1 MRKRI
6 IRTGIVLFSCLGSLL
21 ILEILLGIIRPRYGR
36 LAWTEGEEG
45 FFQLDERRIYRLSP
59 SSSYPK
65 EETDSLFYR
74 TNDRGFRYAPEAS
87 PAGETKMRILMVGD
101 SFTFGKGVSHEEAYP
116 ARVQSILNST
126 GIPAEVVNAGVP
138 GYGIDQEYRYLTD
151 ELIPQQSP
159 DIIVWN
165 LNANDVD
172 DTNKACLYA
181 VRSSTLVPFSGRRN
195 LLYLQGV
202 FAKKSP
208 PMFKK
213 SNIFRFLLYTS
224 NAIIGSDRFTFG
236 CSAPIRGSR
245 EVMYRAFREKLAI
258 YLPRVRAALSKRN
271 AKLIITM
278 MPFEYY
284 FDPRRTNDPI
294 IADYHAIQQT
304 LAALSE
310 SNVDLNEVI
319 AAQRDPG
326 LYSLRTG
333 RMIPPELPDE
343 SGSPQPGGNIIESL
357 YLPEKNPFDGAHLN
371 GLGNNFIAQHVA
383 EVLREALLP

>member
-6 IRTGIVLFSCLGSLL
+6 LRTGIVLFSCLGSLL
-21 ILEILLGIIRPRYGR
+21 LLEMLLGIIRPRYGR

-45 FFQLDERRIYRLSP
+45 FFQLYDRRIYRLSP
-59 SSSYPK
+59 LSSYPK
-65 EETDSLFYR
+65 EETNSLFYR
-74 TNDRGFRYAPEAS
+74 TNERGFRYAPEAS
-87 PAGETKMRILMVGD
+87 PAGETKKRILMVGD

-126 GIPAEVVNAGVP
+126 GVPAEVINAGVP
-138 GYGIDQEYRYLTD
+138 GYGIDQEYRYLMD

-181 VRSSTLVPFSGRRN
+181 VRNSTLVPFSGRRN

-202 FAKKSP
+202 FARKSP
-208 PMFKK
+208 PLFKK
-213 SNIFRFLLYTS
+213 SNIFRFLLYVS
-224 NAIIGSDRFTFG
+224 NAITGSDRFTFG
-236 CSAPIRGSR
+236 CSAPVRGPR
-245 EVMYRAFREKLAI
+245 DVMYRAFREKLAI
-258 YLPRVRAALSKRN
+258 YLPSVRTALSKRN
-271 AKLIITM
+271 ATLIVTM

-284 FDPRRTNDPI
+284 FDSHRMNDPI
-294 IADYHAIQQT
+294 VADYHTIQQT
-304 LAALSE
+304 LASLSE
-310 SNVDLNEVI
+310 SYIDLNEVI
-319 AAQRDPG
+319 AAQWAPD

-333 RMIPPELPDE
+333 RQIPPESLNEFGLHEPV
-343 SGSPQPGGNIIESL
+343 GNVIESL

-371 GLGNNFIAQHVA
+371 GVGNDLVARHVA